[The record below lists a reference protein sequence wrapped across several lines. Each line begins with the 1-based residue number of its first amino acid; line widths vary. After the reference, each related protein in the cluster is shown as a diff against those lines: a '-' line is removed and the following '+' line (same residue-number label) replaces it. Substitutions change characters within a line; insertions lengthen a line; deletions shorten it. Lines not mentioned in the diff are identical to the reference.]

1 MRYVNNPAL
10 IRSIDTNFSVSV
22 QSPLFPSLHFVGFA
36 FAIENMPRFTDAFV
50 FTRFRLFRPAD
61 VGANLVATGNLLFR
75 RNNRLF
81 LSFSHF
87 HVPLRS
93 VRDNNEIETE

>member
-1 MRYVNNPAL
+1 M
-10 IRSIDTNFSVSV
+10 
-22 QSPLFPSLHFVGFA
+22 GFA
-36 FAIENMPRFTDAFV
+36 FAIENVPRFSGASG
-50 FTRFRLFRPAD
+50 FTPMRLFATTD
-61 VGANLVATGNLLFR
+61 VGANLVAAGNLLLR

-93 VRDNNEIETE
+93 VRVNNEIEGE